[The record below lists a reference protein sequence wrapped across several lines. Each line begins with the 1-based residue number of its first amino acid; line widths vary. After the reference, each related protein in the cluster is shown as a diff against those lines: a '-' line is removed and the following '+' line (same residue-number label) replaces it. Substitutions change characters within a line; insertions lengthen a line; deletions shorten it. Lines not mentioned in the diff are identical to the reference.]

1 MEVHPTR
8 LATVYRERK
17 RTWREVG
24 ERVARVGSALAA
36 MGVDE
41 GECVP
46 ILAYNNDRYVEL
58 FYAIPWAGGV
68 VVPLNIRWAQAE
80 FLPVLKQ
87 MKPRVIFLDDSFLGL
102 VDVLKTQIGSLRH
115 IVSIGELERSDPSVV
130 DYEELILRAIIAP
143 DRERGDSAPYTR
155 FYTGGT
161 TGAPRPVTL
170 SHKNVVFASLSYIAQ
185 LQLTHEMV
193 HMHVGGMF
201 HLSGAGHM
209 WYTTMVGGCH
219 VILPKFEVAPVLEAI
234 HRHRVTN
241 TVLLPTMVNM
251 LLADSS
257 FDLVD
262 LTSMRMCIYGGSPMP
277 EALIEEFIKRLPTW
291 SFTQVYAMTETC
303 GLATFLPWRRHFATT
318 GETSKLKSVGQAAL
332 GVEIKILDA
341 HGNAQQA
348 GVVGEIAVRG
358 ANVTEGQPLESGESA
373 VFVDGFLRTGD
384 LGRQDEDG
392 FVFLVDR
399 AKDMIISGGENV
411 YSAEV
416 ENVLYR
422 HSSVRECAVIGAPDE
437 TWGEIVIAIVVPKD
451 GQDPSESELLEHCRR
466 LLGNFKCP
474 KRVVMRREPL
484 PLSPAGKIKKDVLR
498 EPYWGGRRRRIN

>member
-332 GVEIKILDA
+332 GVEIKKFSTRTEMRNGRGWSAKSPCAAPTLQKVSPWNPGRAPSSSMVFCGRGILA
-341 HGNAQQA
+341 ARMRMA
-348 GVVGEIAVRG
+348 SYFWSIA
-358 ANVTEGQPLESGESA
+358 
-373 VFVDGFLRTGD
+373 
-384 LGRQDEDG
+384 
-392 FVFLVDR
+392 
-399 AKDMIISGGENV
+399 
-411 YSAEV
+411 
-416 ENVLYR
+416 
-422 HSSVRECAVIGAPDE
+422 
-437 TWGEIVIAIVVPKD
+437 PKT
-451 GQDPSESELLEHCRR
+451 
-466 LLGNFKCP
+466 
-474 KRVVMRREPL
+474 
-484 PLSPAGKIKKDVLR
+484 
-498 EPYWGGRRRRIN
+498 